1 MEKQLQLGQDDAFL
15 ALEEAWGYACEALA
29 AKVQRPSFD
38 SWIKPVTPLSYEDGV
53 AVLGTPSRFA
63 KHWLEGKYINDIK
76 VLLEERLGQG
86 IKVVLRQKNE
96 DQTGILQETLPPV
109 RKKTEQAPEE
119 SIAIPLNARYTFD
132 SFIVGPCNRLAH
144 ATAAAIAERPGS
156 TYNPFFLY
164 GRAGLGKTHLAQAVG
179 LAALDINPNLKI
191 AYVRG
196 ETFTFQYITALRE
209 HRIAEFRRK
218 YRNIDIWLVDDIQF
232 LVGKEKT
239 EEEFFHT
246 FNALYDGG
254 KQVVLT
260 SDRSP
265 KDLELDP
272 RLLSRFECGM
282 VADIVPP
289 DFETRIA
296 ILQAKS
302 DRENMNISY
311 EVVTYVANLVKSN
324 IRQLEGAL
332 IKLHAYSALMKKE
345 VTQDLA
351 EDVLGSYF
359 SNVKNDIPLDPRLV
373 QLAVA
378 RKFNISV
385 DEITGTKR
393 SQEIVLPRQVAMY
406 LSRELTEAS
415 LPAIGRAF
423 GGKDHSTVLHSIQKV
438 KKLIDNDRALSG
450 TVDEIS
456 AELRNGKGSDE

>member
-15 ALEEAWGYACEALA
+15 ALEEAWGLACESLA
-29 AKVQRPSFD
+29 GKVQKPSFE
-38 SWIKPVTPLSYEDGV
+38 SWIKPVSPLSFEDGV

-63 KHWLEGKYINDIK
+63 KHWLEGKYLADIET
-76 VLLEERLGQG
+76 LLKEHLGQD
-86 IKVVLRQKNE
+86 IRVVLRQKNDE
-96 DQTGILQETLPPV
+96 QSGILQETLPPV
-109 RKKTEQAPEE
+109 RKKKEQAPEE

-144 ATAAAIAERPGS
+144 ATAAAISERPGS

-179 LAALDINPNLKI
+179 LAAMDMNPNLKV

-209 HRIAEFRRK
+209 HRIADFRKK

-246 FNALYDGG
+246 FNALYDDG

-296 ILQAKS
+296 ILQNKAE
-302 DRENMNISY
+302 RENMNIPY
-311 EVVTYVANLVKSN
+311 EVITYVANLVRSN

-332 IKLHAYSALMKKE
+332 IKLHAYSALMKKQ
-345 VTQDLA
+345 VTQELA

-359 SNVKNDIPLDPRLV
+359 ATVKNDIPLDPRLV

-378 RKFNISV
+378 RKFNINV
-385 DEITGTKR
+385 DDITGTKR

-406 LSRELTEAS
+406 LSRELTESS

-423 GGKDHSTVLHSIQKV
+423 GGKDHTTVLHSIQKV
-438 KKLIDNDRALSG
+438 KKLIDSDRALLV
-450 TVDEIS
+450 TIDEIA
-456 AELRNGKGSDE
+456 AELRNGKNGND